1 MIKINTLHT
10 IDVGDFDQ
18 LVVDTYGRV
27 YNFQQQ
33 DGCKSRGLEYITVPS
48 DGYLGDYDNDT
59 IPDEV
64 NGEERG
70 VSFSAWL
77 ARDPKEWYGIP
88 DQNTQW
94 YIDLFWARNFY
105 PSVDMVINDLHAKG
119 LLPAGE
125 YAINIDW

>member
-10 IDVGDFDQ
+10 IDVDNFDQ
-18 LVVDTYGRV
+18 LVMDTYGRV

-48 DGYLGDYDNDT
+48 DCPDDYENDT

-64 NGEERG
+64 NGEEQG

-77 ARDPKEWYGIP
+77 ARDPKEWNGSP
-88 DQNTQW
+88 DQNDQW
-94 YIDLFWARNFY
+94 CIDLFWARNFY